1 MSNETTRPDPKP
13 SALER
18 IIGDRPMAV
27 VVRLLVVS
35 LVVGFVM
42 SMLGLNAQ
50 SLLEMTVRLFRDVL
64 HDSAGVF
71 RSLAFYVLT
80 GAAIVVP
87 IWLVLRLTSASRRK

>member
-35 LVVGFVM
+35 LVVGFIM

-50 SLLEMTVRLFRDVL
+50 SLVEMAVTLFRETL
-64 HDSAGVF
+64 RDSAGF
-71 RSLAFYVLT
+71 IRSLGFYVLT

-87 IWLVLRLTSASRRK
+87 IWLVLRLTSAGRRK